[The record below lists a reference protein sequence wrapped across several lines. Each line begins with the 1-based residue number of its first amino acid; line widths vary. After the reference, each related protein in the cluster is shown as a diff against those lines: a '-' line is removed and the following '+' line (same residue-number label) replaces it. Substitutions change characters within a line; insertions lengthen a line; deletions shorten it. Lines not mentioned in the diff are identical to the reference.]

1 MQRIGFERYCRMLV
15 SGIGVDVGGVVIRA
29 EHYHEDATV
38 SGPVLGADSDVAGAR
53 DGLRTLVSRFD
64 GRVFLISKCGPL
76 TEARMNK
83 WLEAHGLLAATGLSA
98 ANIRFCRS
106 RSEKAPICAELGL
119 THMVDDR
126 VEILNSMANV
136 VEHRF
141 LFCPDEG
148 EVRAHGGIPDQVNV
162 SASWAELVE
171 QVRATLR

>member
-1 MQRIGFERYCRMLV
+1 MLA

-38 SGPVLGADSDVAGAR
+38 AGPVLRADSEVAGAR

-76 TEARMNK
+76 TEARMSD
-83 WLEAHGLLAATGLSA
+83 WLDEHGLLAATGLSA
-98 ANIRFCRS
+98 ANIRFCNS
-106 RSEKAPICAELGL
+106 RSEKAPICAKLGL

-126 VEILNSMANV
+126 VEILNSIAT
-136 VEHRF
+136 VEHRY
-141 LFCPDEG
+141 LFCPDQV

-162 SASWAELVE
+162 SASWADLVE
-171 QVRATLR
+171 QVTATLR